1 MTLQFIVFVNEF
13 IDEDTSL
20 TFELSATDVD
30 NSDSQ
35 LQFQVENGGAE
46 FLIDGTTVILTPE
59 LNYFGSDDVTVTVTD
74 GELFD
79 TTTFTLTVN
88 PINDAPTFITSSIGE
103 IDENQNFNY
112 DLEINDVDNIASD
125 LNLTIASGPSWL
137 SLSELTLYGTP
148 TYNDVGTS
156 TILLN
161 LSDGEIITLG
171 SFAITVNAVNDPPVA
186 INQSVVLNEDESA
199 TIYVYGNDDDSQGL
213 SFTIIDEPENG
224 MLISQENL
232 PHTYIIQIQIFM
244 VLTHLLFMFLMENF
258 SQKE

>member
-1 MTLQFIVFVNEF
+1 MGSEMCIRDRF
-13 IDEDTSL
+13 IDEDSSL

-46 FLIDGTTVILTPE
+46 ILIDGTTVILTPE

-88 PINDAPTFITSSIGE
+88 PINDAPNFITSSIGTV
-103 IDENQNFNY
+103 DENQNFNF
-112 DLEINDVDNIASD
+112 DLEISDVDNIASD

-148 TYNDVGTS
+148 T
-156 TILLN
+156 
-161 LSDGEIITLG
+161 
-171 SFAITVNAVNDPPVA
+171 
-186 INQSVVLNEDESA
+186 
-199 TIYVYGNDDDSQGL
+199 
-213 SFTIIDEPENG
+213 
-224 MLISQENL
+224 
-232 PHTYIIQIQIFM
+232 
-244 VLTHLLFMFLMENF
+244 
-258 SQKE
+258 